1 MASKFVQGNWLLPNN
16 VNANK
21 QSNYSFD
28 FNGSSY
34 IDTGFV
40 PKDNI
45 TSAFTFSA
53 WVNASSVSSSNA
65 HVIFGTSD
73 YISPYSN
80 FFFGITRQSA
90 SYFYYYSIGGRPP
103 RSAWQIGLNRP
114 EDEFNFSLNTWHHLV
129 FLYDG
134 TNIKLYNNGSL
145 VSTRVLSDPILNYPP
160 HSAGFN
166 GNSYIG
172 GVNDSRY
179 SGVTQQFAGKID
191 ELSIFSRALTD
202 GTNNTANEIASL
214 YNSGTPGNPFDLS
227 GDPIA
232 YYKLGETAIGQAPGG
247 TWNWQIPNHAQSQ
260 FSWQMQGGTSPR
272 LAPGTT
278 PKQLGTTHTLST
290 WFNASTSAASGF
302 FYSLSNINQGSIQT
316 QAITPY
322 SGLVINDNGAYVSS
336 STQDIRYRVNNVDLI
351 FTIPANIDVTD
362 GNWHNVILV
371 RTGGTAKCYL
381 DGQEITNP
389 TGSLSSTEEFA
400 FELLSS
406 TSRGGATPQWPGKI
420 SNFAVW
426 KSDQS
431 ANKDNIY
438 NSGEP
443 QNVYTATPD
452 YWWKL
457 DNSSTTNVLSNLV
470 SKNSS
475 ISTYPYSERC
485 IVMSGGL
492 SYNTSG
498 GGPSLMFANE
508 VNLGESNSIS
518 IWMSGFDLQDQYI
531 NNGHIYGGLDQYKWG
546 IFGNTNGSFI
556 VSKFTNA
563 TTWKLWYYLGVNSGE
578 YVELTIDQSTYPSVF
593 TTIVSSNFYNL
604 LFVRDGNN
612 LEVFFNN
619 SSIGTG
625 TFTLGESTNT
635 LVNAIGRD
643 GNDTS
648 TPINNGYK
656 MGKSLALDDVT
667 LFNKALSA
675 SERITLYNNGKPGDN
690 TSLSPTAWIRM
701 GDDVDVAN
709 NRLIDYSGNSN
720 HVNFSNWDQL
730 YVRDIE
736 SVTSIG
742 STSQSLALAATELGL
757 HNPLY
762 SQFSNFF
769 NNTASDRISIPY
781 VLPTGTTKFSVS
793 IWGNVEGAGSSVNKC
808 LISNSNNIAADGYA
822 IVTEGTNPNPY
833 IRFKVENTNVDTTA
847 TITFGEWFH
856 VLATYD
862 NGTAKVYINGVLDVT
877 VTGIAAINTST
888 LTSTVIGHMEEGAA
902 YPLPMLGHLDEAA
915 IWSGITLT
923 DSQAAQIYNNGK
935 PSNISS
941 LSPTNWW
948 RLGDSSYTNSSNYYV
963 FPNKI
968 ANAPDGIGNAVYK
981 PSISADAPKVVAPG
995 VSSGLVELDK
1005 KGDAPNST
1013 SNAISYNILKTDQS
1027 VYTPKY
1033 VTQYTVDNNYSMA
1046 FNGTSDYF
1054 DIGTGLKST
1063 FDAAT
1068 KASVSLWFKASSIS
1082 STVPGILFQ
1091 QESTDAGNNWLFVIR
1106 FSTTGQLQTGIKV
1119 GSSYPIAT
1127 YTTSVNTGNWYNVVS
1142 VYDGSTLKLYLNGA
1156 KVAENLSTG
1165 SPLATS
1171 SSSAKAMIGATAVPN
1186 RYFNGQ
1192 IDELAIFDKELTAN
1206 QIKFDIYEAS
1216 TTANKS
1222 ADFINNPNL
1231 PTPVAWYRMGD

>member
-1 MASKFVQGNWLLPNN
+1 MAGKFVQGNWLLPNN

-21 QSNYSFD
+21 QSNYSLN
-28 FNGSSY
+28 FNGSNSVNC
-34 IDTGFV
+34 G
-40 PKDNI
+40 NI
-45 TSAFTFSA
+45 STLNGLTKATWSCWYKKTASGSKYFMGNWGANVANAKQFLPYQYSSGMEIYMGN
-53 WVNASSVSSSNA
+53 NASGSTSHYTMFSNLDCGISQDTWHHMTFVFDASESSNA
-65 HVIFGTSD
+65 DKLKFYLNGTQITNSAAGFALTSLNSVTTD
-73 YISPYSN
+73 FILGAPFSPYLT
-80 FFFGITRQSA
+80 GQ
-90 SYFYYYSIGGRPP
+90 
-103 RSAWQIGLNRP
+103 L
-114 EDEFNFSLNTWHHLV
+114 DEV
-129 FLYDG
+129 C
-134 TNIKLYNNGSL
+134 
-145 VSTRVLSDPILNYPP
+145 
-160 HSAGFN
+160 
-166 GNSYIG
+166 
-172 GVNDSRY
+172 
-179 SGVTQQFAGKID
+179 
-191 ELSIFSRALTD
+191 IFPRALSSSEV
-202 GTNNTANEIASL
+202 NSL
-214 YNSGTPGNPFDLS
+214 YNSGTPGNPFNLS

-247 TWNWQIPNHAQSQ
+247 TWNWQVPNHAQSQ
-260 FSWQMQGGTSPR
+260 FAWQMQGGTSPR
-272 LAPGTT
+272 LAPGIT

-290 WFNASTSAASGF
+290 WFNANVSTASGF
-302 FYSLSNINQGSIQT
+302 FYSLSNISTGSIQT
-316 QAITPY
+316 QLTTPY
-322 SGLVINDNGAYVSS
+322 SGLVINDNGPYVSS

-406 TSRGGATPQWPGKI
+406 TSKGGATPQWPGKI

-438 NSGEP
+438 NNGEP
-443 QNVYTATPD
+443 QSVYTATPD

-457 DNSSTTNVLSNLV
+457 DNSSTTNVLGNLV

-485 IVMSGGL
+485 IVMAGGL

-531 NNGHIYGGLDQYKWG
+531 NNGHIYGGVDQYKWG

-556 VSKFTNA
+556 VAKFTNA
-563 TTWKLWYYLGVNSGE
+563 TTWNLWYYLGTNTGE

-643 GNDTS
+643 GNNTS

-675 SERITLYNNGKPGDN
+675 SERTTLYNNGKPGDN

-709 NRLIDYSGNSN
+709 NRLIDYSGNGN
-720 HVNFSNWDQL
+720 YVNFSNWDQL

-742 STSQSLALAATELGL
+742 DTSVSLALAATDLGL

-762 SQFSNFF
+762 SQFSTLFNSNYFIIPDSPTTAVNNNSSISF
-769 NNTASDRISIPY
+769 WVKTNTTGNRHGILNKRDGGGQVYYVYVNTNNTIAIDGGGAHQFS
-781 VLPTGTTKFSVS
+781 TG
-793 IWGNVEGAGSSVNKC
+793 
-808 LISNSNNIAADGYA
+808 A
-822 IVTEGTNPNPY
+822 ITQ
-833 IRFKVENTNVDTTA
+833 
-847 TITFGEWFH
+847 GEWAH
-856 VLATYD
+856 VALTISS
-862 NGTAKVYINGVLDVT
+862 GSVIFYINGSSAGTGT
-877 VTGIAAINTST
+877 VNLTADDAPTYLGSKTGGADPSNAYLSNVALFIDKT
-888 LTSTVIGHMEEGAA
+888 LTASEVI
-902 YPLPMLGHLDEAA
+902 
-915 IWSGITLT
+915 S
-923 DSQAAQIYNNGK
+923 IYNNGK
-935 PSNISS
+935 PSDISS
-941 LSPTNWW
+941 LSPTVWW
-948 RLGDSSYTNSSNYYV
+948 KLGDAMYTNSSNKYLLIDSI
-963 FPNKI
+963 N
-968 ANAPDGIGNAVYK
+968 GNNSTSVNDYA

-995 VSSGLVELDK
+995 SSSGLVELDK
-1005 KGDAPNST
+1005 KGDSPNST
-1013 SNAISYNILKTDQS
+1013 SNSISYNILKTDQS
-1027 VYTPKY
+1027 IYTPKY
-1033 VTQYTVDNNYSMA
+1033 VSQYTVDNNYSMA
-1046 FNGTSDYF
+1046 FD
-1054 DIGTGLKST
+1054 GTGYMPLGSSINIGKENT
-1063 FDAAT
+1063 IAFWVYKTNTNAVIT
-1068 KASVSLWFKASSIS
+1068 GEASYGNDYNIYIS
-1082 STVPGILFQ
+1082 STQG
-1091 QESTDAGNNWLFVIR
+1091 TYYR
-1106 FSTTGQLQTGIKV
+1106 V
-1119 GSSYPIAT
+1119 GSAAYWSYNIPN
-1127 YTTSVNTGNWYNVVS
+1127 NTWKHVAITRNQ
-1142 VYDGSTLKLYLNGA
+1142 TALKLYVNGVSLGSNTA
-1156 KVAENLSTG
+1156 GAITSTTDTKFDTIGDKSNG
-1165 SPLATS
+1165 SHDGGASPF
-1171 SSSAKAMIGATAVPN
+1171 IGKL
-1186 RYFNGQ
+1186 
-1192 IDELAIFDKELTAN
+1192 DEFAAWDKELTAD

-1216 TTANKS
+1216 ATANKS

-1231 PTPVAWYRMGD
+1231 PDPVAWYRMGD

>member
-21 QSNYSFD
+21 QSNYSLD
-28 FNGSSY
+28 FNGSDY
-34 IDTGFV
+34 INVSNDTSLNFGRTDSFS
-40 PKDNI
+40 I
-45 TSAFTFSA
+45 SA
-53 WVNASSVSSSNA
+53 WVKRVGNETTQFIFSKATNSSPYTGYSIYINPSNQIASNINISYPSNHLSVNGNTTLNTSWNHVCVTYDGSSNA
-65 HVIFGTSD
+65 TG
-73 YISPYSN
+73 
-80 FFFGITRQSA
+80 
-90 SYFYYYSIGGRPP
+90 
-103 RSAWQIGLNRP
+103 
-114 EDEFNFSLNTWHHLV
+114 
-129 FLYDG
+129 
-134 TNIKLYNNGSL
+134 IKLYLNGSEETTS
-145 VSTRVLSDPILNYPP
+145 STGQTSITGTLSNSHPVNIGARNSSDLF
-160 HSAGFN
+160 FN
-166 GNSYIG
+166 G
-172 GVNDSRY
+172 
-179 SGVTQQFAGKID
+179 QID
-191 ELSIFSRALTD
+191 EVNIFTRALSS
-202 GTNNTANEIASL
+202 GEVSSL

-232 YYKLGETAIGQAPGG
+232 YYKLGETAVFQNTSNEGNIF
-247 TWNWQIPNHAQSQ
+247 QIPNHAQSQ
-260 FSWQMQGGTSPR
+260 FAWQMQGGTSPR
-272 LAPGTT
+272 LAPGIT

-290 WFNASTSAASGF
+290 WFNTSASAASGF
-302 FYSLSNINQGSIQT
+302 FYSLSNINSGSIQT
-316 QAITPY
+316 QGTTPY

-381 DGQEITNP
+381 DGQEIANP

-400 FELLSS
+400 FELISS
-406 TSRGGATPQWPGKI
+406 TSKGGASPQWPGKI

-438 NSGEP
+438 NNGEP
-443 QNVYTATPD
+443 QSIYTATPD

-457 DNSSTTNVLSNLV
+457 DNSSTTNVLGNLV

-485 IVMSGGL
+485 IVMAGGL
-492 SYNTSG
+492 SYNNSG

-531 NNGHIYGGLDQYKWG
+531 NNGHIYGGVNQYKWG

-556 VSKFTNA
+556 VSKFTNT
-563 TTWKLWYYLGVNSGE
+563 TTWNLWYYLGTSTGE

-635 LVNAIGRD
+635 LVNAIGRN

-675 SERITLYNNGKPGDN
+675 SERTTLYNNGKPGDN
-690 TSLSPTAWIRM
+690 ASLSPTAWIRM

-709 NRLIDYSGNSN
+709 NRLIDYSGNGN
-720 HVNFSNWDQL
+720 YVNFSNWDQF

-742 STSQSLALAATELGL
+742 DTSVSLALAATDLGL

-762 SQFSNFF
+762 SQFSTYFPAGSNIQTGFKIPSSYTKYSYSLWF
-769 NNTASDRISIPY
+769 KTTNTN
-781 VLPTGTTKFSVS
+781 
-793 IWGNVEGAGSSVNKC
+793 WGNYGGIIGSTTTG
-808 LISNSNNIAADGYA
+808 NNVDCRGTVYLY
-822 IVTEGTNPNPY
+822 GTNL
-833 IRFKVENTNVDTTA
+833 R
-847 TITFGEWFH
+847 
-856 VLATYD
+856 VLTG
-862 NGTAKVYINGVLDVT
+862 NGTVDYTSSLNVSSLLLDSNWHHIAVTFIDGEIKVFIDGSLEQT
-877 VTGIAAINTST
+877 NTSSNIKIAEST
-888 LTSTVIGHMEEGAA
+888 TDLFIGSMGSFWKLTNSFI
-902 YPLPMLGHLDEAA
+902 DEVA
-915 IWSGITLT
+915 IFDRQLLNTEIAS
-923 DSQAAQIYNNGK
+923 IYNNGK
-935 PSNISS
+935 PTS
-941 LSPTNWW
+941 LASHSPAQWW
-948 RLGDSSYTNSSNYYV
+948 RLGDTGYATTTASNSTLTYPNEISGQPDSVTGSN
-963 FPNKI
+963 
-968 ANAPDGIGNAVYK
+968 ASMQ
-981 PSISADAPKVVAPG
+981 PSINADAPKVVAPG

-1005 KGDAPNST
+1005 KGDSPNST
-1013 SNAISYNILKTDQS
+1013 SNSISYNILKTDQS
-1027 VYTPKY
+1027 IYTPKY
-1033 VTQYTVDNNYSMA
+1033 VSQYTVDNNHSMA
-1046 FNGTSDYF
+1046 FD
-1054 DIGTGLKST
+1054 GTGY
-1063 FDAAT
+1063 F
-1068 KASVSLWFKASSIS
+1068 SLGSSLDFGTVNTIS
-1082 STVPGILFQ
+1082 CWVYKTANNCVLTGD
-1091 QESTDAGNNWLFVIR
+1091 TGNSYDYNIY
-1106 FSTTGQLQTGIKV
+1106 SGQTQVYYRV
-1119 GSSYPIAT
+1119 GSSYAYWN
-1127 YTTSVNTGNWYNVVS
+1127 YT
-1142 VYDGSTLKLYLNGA
+1142 LP
-1156 KVAENLSTG
+1156 LSTWVHFAFTRNG
-1165 SPLATS
+1165 SDVLFYANAVKQNRVNNPVFT
-1171 SSSAKAMIGATAVPN
+1171 IGTKIDTIGDKS
-1186 RYFNGQ
+1186 NGSHDGGAAPWIGN
-1192 IDELAIFDKELTAN
+1192 IDEFAIFDKALTAD
-1206 QIKFDIYEAS
+1206 QIKFDIYTAS

-1231 PTPVAWYRMGD
+1231 PDPVAWYRMGD